1 MAIKTYKKGTSV
13 TLSANFKSTEFDCQ
27 GSGCCSSTIV
37 DEKLVEYL
45 QKIRDHFGKPVNI
58 NSGYRCATHNASV
71 GGATKSNH
79 MDGKAADIRISGVTP
94 LEVAQYAE
102 HIGIL
107 GIGVYSW
114 GVHID
119 TRASKY
125 FWYDGGESNVKTFG
139 NTFQEEKKEEIK
151 VGTTTTTKEMYRVRK
166 SWDNAKS
173 QVGAYSVLQNAKN
186 ACNKAGAGYYV
197 FDSKGEIVYPVTIK
211 EEVKPNTGNTN
222 TTTDPKKMW
231 DYFKSKGLSD
241 AGVAGLMG
249 NLYAESSLNPRN
261 LQNSYEKKLG
271 YTDASYTAAVDNGT
285 YTNFVHDSAG
295 YGLAQWT
302 FWSLKQDMLNYIKAK
317 NKSIGDLDAQMEF
330 LAYEL
335 STQFKSVWKILCT
348 TNNIKEASNAV
359 LLQFERPADQSVIVQ
374 NKRAEYGQGYYN
386 KYAKQNAS
394 SAGVSTT
401 KMKYNENNKPFVCM
415 MKNST
420 CYKQTRTMTP
430 LGILWH
436 STGCNNPTL
445 KRYVQPHETDANYYE
460 MIALIGKNQYK
471 NDWNHIDHQAGLNAW
486 IGKLAD
492 GTVTTVQ
499 TMPWNYRPWG
509 CGSGAKGSCN
519 SGWIQFEI
527 CEDDLTN
534 PQYFE
539 TVYKEACELTAY
551 LCKLY
556 NIDPFGT
563 VKQNGVNV
571 PTILCHADSYK
582 LGFGSNHGDVLHWF
596 PKYGKSME
604 TVRKDV
610 YALMQSDKII
620 VPPVTT
626 QPEIEEEE
634 EMTQEQFNTMMNAWI
649 ADQAKKAPGDWSA
662 EAREW
667 GERNDLING
676 DASGNKMYK
685 KLLTREEF
693 ISVLYRALHRNIL
706 D

>member
-1 MAIKTYKKGTSV
+1 MAIKTYKKGTSIS
-13 TLSANFKSTEFDCQ
+13 LSANFTSTEFDCQ

-114 GVHID
+114 GIHID
-119 TRASKY
+119 TRTSKY

-173 QVGAYSVLQNAKN
+173 QIGAYSVLQNAKN
-186 ACNKAGAGYYV
+186 ACDKAGAGYYV
-197 FDSKGEIVYPVTIK
+197 FDSKGEIVYPATIK
-211 EEVKPNTGNTN
+211 EEVKPDTGKTNTN

-249 NLYAESSLNPRN
+249 NLYAESSLNPKN

-335 STQFKSVWKILCT
+335 STQFKSVWSVLCT
-348 TNNIKEASNAV
+348 TNSVKEASNAV
-359 LLQFERPADQSVIVQ
+359 LLQFERPADQSVSVQ
-374 NKRAEYGQGYYN
+374 DKRAGYGQEYYN
-386 KYAKQNAS
+386 KYAEK
-394 SAGVSTT
+394 ST
-401 KMKYNENNKPFVCM
+401 
-415 MKNST
+415 
-420 CYKQTRTMTP
+420 
-430 LGILWH
+430 
-436 STGCNNPTL
+436 
-445 KRYVQPHETDANYYE
+445 
-460 MIALIGKNQYK
+460 
-471 NDWNHIDHQAGLNAW
+471 
-486 IGKLAD
+486 
-492 GTVTTVQ
+492 
-499 TMPWNYRPWG
+499 
-509 CGSGAKGSCN
+509 
-519 SGWIQFEI
+519 
-527 CEDDLTN
+527 
-534 PQYFE
+534 
-539 TVYKEACELTAY
+539 
-551 LCKLY
+551 
-556 NIDPFGT
+556 
-563 VKQNGVNV
+563 
-571 PTILCHADSYK
+571 
-582 LGFGSNHGDVLHWF
+582 
-596 PKYGKSME
+596 
-604 TVRKDV
+604 
-610 YALMQSDKII
+610 
-620 VPPVTT
+620 
-626 QPEIEEEE
+626 
-634 EMTQEQFNTMMNAWI
+634 
-649 ADQAKKAPGDWSA
+649 
-662 EAREW
+662 
-667 GERNDLING
+667 
-676 DASGNKMYK
+676 
-685 KLLTREEF
+685 
-693 ISVLYRALHRNIL
+693 
-706 D
+706 

>member
-1 MAIKTYKKGTSV
+1 MAIKTYKKGTSI

-119 TRASKY
+119 TRTSKY

-173 QVGAYSVLQNAKN
+173 QIGAYSVLQNAKN

-197 FDSKGEIVYPVTIK
+197 FDSKGEIVYPATIK
-211 EEVKPNTGNTN
+211 EEVKPNTGTTTTN

-359 LLQFERPADQSVIVQ
+359 LL
-374 NKRAEYGQGYYN
+374 
-386 KYAKQNAS
+386 
-394 SAGVSTT
+394 
-401 KMKYNENNKPFVCM
+401 
-415 MKNST
+415 
-420 CYKQTRTMTP
+420 
-430 LGILWH
+430 
-436 STGCNNPTL
+436 
-445 KRYVQPHETDANYYE
+445 
-460 MIALIGKNQYK
+460 
-471 NDWNHIDHQAGLNAW
+471 
-486 IGKLAD
+486 
-492 GTVTTVQ
+492 
-499 TMPWNYRPWG
+499 
-509 CGSGAKGSCN
+509 
-519 SGWIQFEI
+519 
-527 CEDDLTN
+527 
-534 PQYFE
+534 
-539 TVYKEACELTAY
+539 
-551 LCKLY
+551 
-556 NIDPFGT
+556 
-563 VKQNGVNV
+563 
-571 PTILCHADSYK
+571 
-582 LGFGSNHGDVLHWF
+582 
-596 PKYGKSME
+596 
-604 TVRKDV
+604 
-610 YALMQSDKII
+610 
-620 VPPVTT
+620 
-626 QPEIEEEE
+626 
-634 EMTQEQFNTMMNAWI
+634 
-649 ADQAKKAPGDWSA
+649 
-662 EAREW
+662 
-667 GERNDLING
+667 
-676 DASGNKMYK
+676 
-685 KLLTREEF
+685 
-693 ISVLYRALHRNIL
+693 
-706 D
+706 